1 MKVSSNYHIEV
12 NHSDAGIHDRI
23 TQTLQVDPGGQ
34 REFKTIVLSEVD
46 QLTKDAQHV
55 LRRTMEKYVA
65 TCRFLCVNSTSRV
78 IPANSICKKEGIDIP
93 PELATRITQKSDYN
107 LRRAILMLEA
117 CKVQQYPFTVGQD
130 LPEID
135 WQVFFRKMANQ
146 IVQEQSPQK
155 LETNCDMSLKTQ
167 TLNFVQAPDAA
178 GQQAHLPPGGVCGA
192 VYGAVQEVFEPGFG
206 DGTMTGLTVETT
218 TMPFQ
223 L

>member
-1 MKVSSNYHIEV
+1 MMVSSNYHIE
-12 NHSDAGIHDRI
+12 
-23 TQTLQVDPGGQ
+23 TLQVDPGGQ

-65 TCRFLCVNSTSRV
+65 TCRLLCVNSTSR
-78 IPANSICKKEGIDIP
+78 NSICKKEGLDIP

-135 WQVFFRKMANQ
+135 WQVFLRKMANQ

-155 LETNCDMSLKTQ
+155 LETVCERCTRKRS
-167 TLNFVQAPDAA
+167 TLYEHRMQQDSKHIFHLEAFVAQFMALYKKFLNPAS
-178 GQQAHLPPGGVCGA
+178 VM
-192 VYGAVQEVFEPGFG
+192 ER
-206 DGTMTGLTVETT
+206 
-218 TMPFQ
+218 
-223 L
+223 